1 MVLAAGIFL
10 WSQNSKARKDMESY
24 RQVKEAARTDA
35 RAVSLGL
42 EILKSCRNELY
53 RSYPFL
59 DTAFA
64 ALRLKGAERTGTMA
78 CDGRFF
84 LLLSGFCNG
93 TV

>member
-42 EILKSCRNELY
+42 EILKSCR
-53 RSYPFL
+53 
-59 DTAFA
+59 
-64 ALRLKGAERTGTMA
+64 
-78 CDGRFF
+78 
-84 LLLSGFCNG
+84 
-93 TV
+93 